1 MQGPANHSLSPSERL
16 CDVVEDVVQVPVVV
30 LVSVPLAFM
39 AVIIL
44 ATLVYVLRQRRKE
57 GHVGSF
63 RFLDLLRNEGGK

>member
-44 ATLVYVLRQRRKE
+44 ATLVYVWQRRKE